1 MTDCSIGAPAG
12 TFVFDGRDGD
22 RIVLIAGGVGI
33 TPLMLITRYLTDTCW
48 SGQIDLIIA
57 ARKRSG
63 IIFREELRLLEARFP
78 NLQVHLI
85 LSQPEN
91 DPEWAGE
98 RGRLSLPVLQRWV
111 IDWKTPP
118 IFVCGPKT
126 MMEAVTALLL
136 DLGAPADHIHTEAFI
151 SSSALEN
158 LTAQTTAQASGVSA
172 VEATIHFAK
181 SGRDTVAPPRHT
193 VLEAAE
199 EVGVDIPFECRS
211 GICGQCKV
219 RLARGHVV
227 MDAEEALT
235 ASEKQAGLILA
246 CQSHATEDLVVDV

>member
-1 MTDCSIGAPAG
+1 MVAGIFNETPDVKTFRLASASGGVLPFLHKPGQYLTLQQQLDGQRVTRCYTIASPPSRNAYCEITVKRETHGVSSRYLHDHIRRGDRLLIGAPAG

-136 DLGAPADHIHTEAFI
+136 DLGAGGPHPYR
-151 SSSALEN
+151 
-158 LTAQTTAQASGVSA
+158 G
-172 VEATIHFAK
+172 IHFVVRIGEPHR
-181 SGRDTVAPPRHT
+181 SNHSPGERRQ
-193 VLEAAE
+193 
-199 EVGVDIPFECRS
+199 CR
-211 GICGQCKV
+211 
-219 RLARGHVV
+219 
-227 MDAEEALT
+227 
-235 ASEKQAGLILA
+235 
-246 CQSHATEDLVVDV
+246 